1 MMREGRKAFFSEEKK
16 QKTFSPG
23 AGLSRFAQRRTQKFF
38 GSFFQKRTFLLLLL
52 GASGHAWADA
62 ATTSTGGGIDA
73 STGKAV
79 YEHVCQGCHQK
90 NAKGAMGAG
99 AGFPALAG
107 DQKLAVVGYPI
118 SMVENGHGG
127 MPWFNGQL
135 SDAQVAAV
143 INYVRSHFGN
153 DYKDTITAADVAAS
167 HGPAPVVER

>member
-1 MMREGRKAFFSEEKK
+1 MARLGCVPRKK
-16 QKTFSPG
+16 
-23 AGLSRFAQRRTQKFF
+23 QKFF
-38 GSFFQKRTFLLLLL
+38 GSFFQKRTFLLVFLCV
-52 GASGHAWADA
+52 SGQAWADA
-62 ATTSTGGGIDA
+62 ATTSSGSGGVDA

-79 YEHVCQGCHQK
+79 YEHVCQGCHQ
-90 NAKGAMGAG
+90 AHAQGAMGAG
-99 AGFPALAG
+99 AGFPALAHNK
-107 DQKLAVVGYPI
+107 KLEIVGYPI

-127 MPWFNGQL
+127 MPWFNGVL